1 MNSFPPAVRR
11 FGYAAAE
18 ARASRARRAVRVAP
32 EAMPDAT
39 PRPTRVRLWLPL
51 TPLFILLAPFAL
63 TLSLLG
69 YLVPP
74 RLRPDPIQAA
84 LAIGA
89 VLLSLGGTQVLVD
102 CVDAKV
108 RIHIL

>member
-11 FGYAAAE
+11 FGYAAVE
-18 ARASRARRAVRVAP
+18 ARAQRARRVMRAP
-32 EAMPDAT
+32 QDRPA
-39 PRPTRVRLWLPL
+39 RGPTRVALWLPL
-51 TPLFILLAPFAL
+51 TPLFVLLAPFAL

-74 RLRPDPIQAA
+74 RLRPDPVQTA

-102 CVDAKV
+102 CADAKV
-108 RIHIL
+108 RIRIF

>member
-1 MNSFPPAVRR
+1 MTSFPPAVRR

-18 ARASRARRAVRVAP
+18 ARAQRTRRVLHAP
-32 EAMPDAT
+32 PDA
-39 PRPTRVRLWLPL
+39 PRRGPARVRLWLPL
-51 TPLFILLAPFAL
+51 TPLFLILAPFAL
-63 TLSLLG
+63 LLSLLG

-74 RLRPDPIQAA
+74 RLRPDPVQTA
-84 LAIGA
+84 LAVGA

-102 CVDAKV
+102 CADAKV

>member
-11 FGYAAAE
+11 FGYAAVE
-18 ARASRARRAVRVAP
+18 ARAHRTRRVMHAPQDRARRG
-32 EAMPDAT
+32 
-39 PRPTRVRLWLPL
+39 PTRVGLWLPL

-74 RLRPDPIQAA
+74 RLRPDPVQTA

-102 CVDAKV
+102 TADAKV
-108 RIHIL
+108 RIRIF

>member
-11 FGYAAAE
+11 FGYAAVE
-18 ARASRARRAVRVAP
+18 ARAHRTGRMMRTPQDRSAP
-32 EAMPDAT
+32 
-39 PRPTRVRLWLPL
+39 RGPTRVSLWLPL

-63 TLSLLG
+63 VLSLLG

-74 RLRPDPIQAA
+74 RLRPDPVQTA
-84 LAIGA
+84 LAVGA

-102 CVDAKV
+102 CADAKV
-108 RIHIL
+108 RIRIF